1 MFKKLFASIGIG
13 SAEVDTRLSNGAC
26 IPGGHIEGVTHI
38 KGGSVDLD
46 IDDLFLKLMAKVKRK
61 SGDSSY
67 YEDIVFHQQKLAG
80 KFKLPAGSDRQLPF
94 TMQIPFET
102 PITRY
107 SRFDFGSGASIG
119 IRTALDIDDAIDK
132 HDFDAIQVDPSPGM
146 VHFLQA
152 VDKLGFV
159 LNKVD
164 LEYGKISG
172 GTLPFYQ
179 ELEYKARNTRYAGRV
194 NELEITFLGKPNGC
208 TAVLEID
215 KRTGFL
221 GGSRDVF
228 RRIFID
234 NNNYQNTDFASE
246 IDRAINS

>member
-1 MFKKLFASIGIG
+1 MGFG
-13 SAEVDTRLSNGAC
+13 SAEVNTHLSNNTC
-26 IPGGHIEGVTHI
+26 FPGGNITGTTHI

-46 IDDLFLKLMAKVKRK
+46 IDDLFLKMVAKVKRPR
-61 SGDSSY
+61 GDSYY
-67 YEDIVFHQQKLAG
+67 YEDIVFHQHKLSG
-80 KFKLPAGSDRQLPF
+80 KFKLPAGSDREMPF
-94 TMQIPFET
+94 TLQIPFET

-107 SRFDFGSGASIG
+107 SNFSFASGAPIG
-119 IRTALDIDDAIDK
+119 VRTALDIDDALDK
-132 HDFDAIQVDPSPGM
+132 YDFDAIHVDPNPGM

-159 LNKVD
+159 LAKVD

-179 ELEYKARNTRYAGRV
+179 ELEYKAHNTRYARRV
-194 NELEITFLGKPNGC
+194 NELELTFLGKPNGC
-208 TAVLEID
+208 TVVLEID

-221 GGSRDVF
+221 GASRDVF

-234 NNNYQNTDFASE
+234 YSNYQNVDFASE
-246 IDRAINS
+246 IDKAINS